1 MKQLRMWASV
11 LCLVLLSIRYST
23 SNAQVDVTGNLTNFG
38 AAPTATT
45 TTWQNVGQYGGS
57 LNCWSWFDSIW
68 GNYCGPQPFVNANGY
83 GSINFSYGSTDLNQT
98 VTVANALP
106 NRGAGLQVNGF
117 QFSFRAKNGNGWDNG
132 QTDNLNAYVNLYS
145 PKGASVGSYNYNL
158 TYQYNWT
165 DFNFNET
172 FTKPHTTASLGTI
185 RYGFVGSD
193 SNYWLGPYG
202 PEVTNVNFRLKY
214 SVDPCSVNP
223 LSSSSCPGYGAAF
236 AAQMR
241 QNTAPTAA
249 ATTTTVISAPA
260 ADTSSSSSTSLSP
273 AATQTATKTGT
284 LDTTSTDAT
293 VTSAGGVDV
302 KPGGTIVA
310 PDNIPQVVKE
320 TATKASVNT
329 AAINTAL
336 ERVQHNREQN
346 RAQAL
351 SVLQSA
357 NEAAQQSYSGQ
368 ESLVN
373 DILTRNADQARQS
386 AENSFAPVT
395 TVAAYS
401 SSATGPYRTDTRQ
414 QQSSSS
420 TGTDTVLGTGLQLR
434 LPELPRAPQYEPQ
447 YTAPTVIAKLDAKT
461 PEVAS
466 SGTGITASHTDPVG
480 IVLRNELPQ
489 QSSQSSSQGPTV
501 NRSAPNS
508 SVAGNVNIENIQRT
522 PQGFELYM
530 AGMTDRP
537 FYAPKEIYRGQRTVD
552 NARAERFL
560 NNSSEIRHQM
570 MIEQQYNL
578 GR

>member
-1 MKQLRMWASV
+1 MCS
-11 LCLVLLSIRYST
+11 S
-23 SNAQVDVTGNLTNFG
+23 
-38 AAPTATT
+38 
-45 TTWQNVGQYGGS
+45 
-57 LNCWSWFDSIW
+57 
-68 GNYCGPQPFVNANGY
+68 
-83 GSINFSYGSTDLNQT
+83 DL
-98 VTVANALP
+98 
-106 NRGAGLQVNGF
+106 
-117 QFSFRAKNGNGWDNG
+117 
-132 QTDNLNAYVNLYS
+132 
-145 PKGASVGSYNYNL
+145 
-158 TYQYNWT
+158 
-165 DFNFNET
+165 
-172 FTKPHTTASLGTI
+172 
-185 RYGFVGSD
+185 
-193 SNYWLGPYG
+193 
-202 PEVTNVNFRLKY
+202 
-214 SVDPCSVNP
+214 
-223 LSSSSCPGYGAAF
+223 
-236 AAQMR
+236 
-241 QNTAPTAA
+241 
-249 ATTTTVISAPA
+249 
-260 ADTSSSSSTSLSP
+260 
-273 AATQTATKTGT
+273 
-284 LDTTSTDAT
+284 DAT

-401 SSATGPYRTDTRQ
+401 SAATGPYRTDTRQ

-480 IVLRNELPQ
+480 IVLR
-489 QSSQSSSQGPTV
+489 
-501 NRSAPNS
+501 
-508 SVAGNVNIENIQRT
+508 
-522 PQGFELYM
+522 
-530 AGMTDRP
+530 DR
-537 FYAPKEIYRGQRTVD
+537 
-552 NARAERFL
+552 RA
-560 NNSSEIRHQM
+560 HV
-570 MIEQQYNL
+570 
-578 GR
+578 